1 MRNKFLALG
10 ILACLIA
17 SPAMAEGA
25 GSKKESIGI
34 GVGGVI
40 GAIAGGPAGFIVG
53 AAFGAKIGDEFHKKD
68 TTVTTLSDSLVR
80 SRKKIVDLEKSV
92 DALNGD
98 IDSLGG
104 DLQRMRAVARPELLT
119 LMQAGIEMDLLFRT
133 DEHVLSTTTDMRL
146 GELAARLSTMPDVH
160 VQLDGFADER
170 GDTEYNQRLSA
181 QRAEYVRDILIS
193 NGVAES
199 RIKLAAH
206 GESPAADDNI
216 DSLALERKVSLTLF
230 VEQTPSFA
238 ANPEQ

>member
-1 MRNKFLALG
+1 MRNNLISIG

-17 SPAMAEGA
+17 TPAMAESA
-25 GSKKESIGI
+25 ASKKESIGV

-40 GAIAGGPAGFIVG
+40 GAVAGGPVGFIVG

-68 TTVTTLSDSLVR
+68 TAIITLSDSLT
-80 SRKKIVDLEKSV
+80 SSKEKILKLETSV
-92 DALNGD
+92 NALNGD

-104 DLQRMRAVARPELLT
+104 DLQRMRAIARPELLT

-133 DEHVLSTTTDMRL
+133 DEDELGNTTESKLR
-146 GELAARLSTMPDVH
+146 ELAVNLSTMPDIYI
-160 VQLDGFADER
+160 QLDGFADER
-170 GDTEYNQRLSA
+170 GAAEYNQRLSA
-181 QRAEYVRDILIS
+181 RRAEHVRDILIS

-216 DSLALERKVSLTLF
+216 DSFALERKVSLTLF
-230 VEQTPSFA
+230 VQETPSFA
-238 ANPEQ
+238 SNPD